1 MSFYSKD
8 NPPPVGE
15 FKNLEE
21 VSIPTTKMLAVGSIT
36 AKGTAAERDAV
47 RPFEVRETL
56 RLYLAGKIEHWFYKT
71 EGPKGVVFILNVA
84 DRQEAKELLEALPL
98 GVAGFM
104 EFELTPLGPLK
115 PLGLLL

>member
-1 MSFYSKD
+1 MAHFTD
-8 NPPPVGE
+8 ANPPPVGE
-15 FKNLEE
+15 FKKLDD
-21 VSIPTTKMLAVGSIT
+21 VVIPTTKMLAIGTIT
-36 AKGTAAERDAV
+36 SKGTVSERDAL

-56 RLYLAGKIEHWFYKT
+56 RLYLAGKIEQWFYKP

-84 DRQEAKELLEALPL
+84 DRQEAHELLKALPL

-104 EFELTPLGPLK
+104 EFELIPLGPLK

>member
-1 MSFYSKD
+1 MSYYTTE

-15 FKNLEE
+15 FKKLDD
-21 VSIPTTKMLAVGSIT
+21 VVVPTTKMLAIGTVTS
-36 AKGTAAERDAV
+36 KGTAAERDEI

-56 RLYLAGKIEHWFYKT
+56 RLHLAGKIEQWFYKP
-71 EGPKGVVFILNVA
+71 EGPKGVVFIMNVA
-84 DRQEAKELLEALPL
+84 DRQEAHDLLKTLPF

-104 EFELTPLGPLK
+104 EFELIPLGPLK